1 MKKIDRLGWAD
12 GISFT
17 AYGVRVG
24 IRVSSPEV
32 MRRIPDL
39 LPPSWK
45 PARSRKVERLYSLV
59 VGGAGSRPS
68 MRRFNV
74 LYADADRMS
83 RTMNLEPALKLLET
97 DLQLYVAEAAP
108 RRIFVHAGVVR
119 WRGMAILIPGRSLSG
134 KSTLVNEL
142 IKAGATYYS
151 DEYAVCD
158 ARGRVHPYPKPLV
171 LRKEG
176 DALPKPMGAGAGAGT
191 MPGRPVVK
199 PLPVGLVVL
208 TSYRSGARW
217 RPRRLS
223 HGRAVIELLN
233 HTIPARMEP
242 GRALATLR
250 QVAAG
255 ALVLKGVRGEAGQM
269 IDTLLERA
277 DEHASG
283 VATGRPTRRSA

>member
-24 IRVSSPEV
+24 IRVSNPAV
-32 MRRIPDL
+32 MHRIPDL

-68 MRRFNV
+68 VRRFNV

-83 RTMNLEPALKLLET
+83 RSMDLEPALKLLET

-119 WRGMAILIPGRSLSG
+119 WRGRAILIPGRSLSG

-158 ARGRVHPYPKPLV
+158 ARGRVHPYPKPLA

-176 DALPKPMGAGAGAGT
+176 DVLPKPVRAGT

-242 GRALATLR
+242 GRALATLK

-269 IDTLLERA
+269 IDTLLARA

-283 VATGRPTRRSA
+283 VANGPTRRSA

>member
-24 IRVSSPEV
+24 IRVSNPTI
-32 MRRIPDL
+32 MHRIPDL

-68 MRRFNV
+68 VRRFNV

-83 RTMNLEPALKLLET
+83 RTMDLEPALKLLET

-119 WRGMAILIPGRSLSG
+119 WRGRAILIPGRSLSG

-158 ARGRVHPYPKPLV
+158 ARGRVHPYPKPLA

-176 DALPKPMGAGAGAGT
+176 DVLPKPVRAGT

-242 GRALATLR
+242 GRALATLK

-269 IDTLLERA
+269 IDTLLARA

-283 VATGRPTRRSA
+283 VANGPTRRSA

>member
-24 IRVSSPEV
+24 IRVSNPTI
-32 MRRIPDL
+32 MHRIPDL

-45 PARSRKVERLYSLV
+45 PARSGKVERLYSLV

-68 MRRFNV
+68 VRRFNV

-83 RTMNLEPALKLLET
+83 RSMDLEPALKLLET

-119 WRGMAILIPGRSLSG
+119 WRGRAILIPGRSLSG

-158 ARGRVHPYPKPLV
+158 ARGRVHPYPKPLA

-176 DALPKPMGAGAGAGT
+176 DVLPKPVRAGT

-242 GRALATLR
+242 GRALATLK

-283 VATGRPTRRSA
+283 VANGPTRRSA

>member
-17 AYGVRVG
+17 TYGVRVG
-24 IRVSSPEV
+24 IRVSNPEV

-45 PARSRKVERLYSLV
+45 PARSSKVERLYSLV
-59 VGGAGSRPS
+59 VGGAGSRPKV
-68 MRRFNV
+68 RRFNV

-83 RTMNLEPALKLLET
+83 RTMDLEPALKLLET

-158 ARGRVHPYPKPLV
+158 AQGRVHPYSKPLA

-176 DALPKPMGAGAGAGT
+176 DALPKPVGAGGGT

-199 PLPVGLVVL
+199 PLRVGLVVV
-208 TSYRSGARW
+208 TNYRPGARW

-242 GRALATLR
+242 GRALATLL

-255 ALVLKGVRGEAGQM
+255 ALVLKGVRGEAGEM
-269 IDTLLERA
+269 IDRLLERA
-277 DEHASG
+277 DQHASG
-283 VATGRPTRRSA
+283 VADGPTRRSA

>member
-24 IRVSSPEV
+24 IRVSNPTI
-32 MRRIPDL
+32 MHRIPDL

-68 MRRFNV
+68 VRRFNV

-83 RTMNLEPALKLLET
+83 RTMDLEPALKLLET

-119 WRGMAILIPGRSLSG
+119 WRGRAILIPGRSLSG

-158 ARGRVHPYPKPLV
+158 ARGRVHPYPKPLA

-176 DALPKPMGAGAGAGT
+176 DVLPKPVRAGT

-199 PLPVGLVVL
+199 PLPVGLIVL

-283 VATGRPTRRSA
+283 VANGPTRRSA

>member
-24 IRVSSPEV
+24 IRVSNPTI
-32 MRRIPDL
+32 MHRIPDL

-45 PARSRKVERLYSLV
+45 PARSGNVERLYSLV

-68 MRRFNV
+68 VRRFNV

-83 RTMNLEPALKLLET
+83 RSMDLEPALKLLET

-119 WRGMAILIPGRSLSG
+119 WRGRAILIPGRSLSG

-158 ARGRVHPYPKPLV
+158 ARGRVHPYPKPLA

-176 DALPKPMGAGAGAGT
+176 DVLPKPVRAGT

-242 GRALATLR
+242 GRALATLK

-269 IDTLLERA
+269 IDTLLARA

-283 VATGRPTRRSA
+283 IANGPTRRSA

>member
-24 IRVSSPEV
+24 IRVSNPAV
-32 MRRIPDL
+32 MHRIPDL

-68 MRRFNV
+68 VRRFNV

-83 RTMNLEPALKLLET
+83 RTMDLEPALKLLET

-119 WRGMAILIPGRSLSG
+119 WRGRAILIPGRSLSG

-158 ARGRVHPYPKPLV
+158 ARGRVHPYPKPLA

-176 DALPKPMGAGAGAGT
+176 DVLPKPVRAGT

-242 GRALATLR
+242 GRALATLK

-283 VATGRPTRRSA
+283 VANGPTRRSA

>member
-24 IRVSSPEV
+24 IRVSNPTI
-32 MRRIPDL
+32 MHRIPDL

-45 PARSRKVERLYSLV
+45 PARSGNVERLYSLV

-68 MRRFNV
+68 VRRFNV

-83 RTMNLEPALKLLET
+83 RTMDLEPALKLLET

-119 WRGMAILIPGRSLSG
+119 WRGRAILIPGRSLSG

-158 ARGRVHPYPKPLV
+158 ARGRVHPYPKPLA

-176 DALPKPMGAGAGAGT
+176 DVVPKPVRAGT
-191 MPGRPVVK
+191 MPGRRVVK

-242 GRALATLR
+242 GRALATLK

-255 ALVLKGVRGEAGQM
+255 TLVLKGVRGEAGQM
-269 IDTLLERA
+269 IDTLLARA

-283 VATGRPTRRSA
+283 IANGPTRRSA

>member
-1 MKKIDRLGWAD
+1 M
-12 GISFT
+12 
-17 AYGVRVG
+17 
-24 IRVSSPEV
+24 
-32 MRRIPDL
+32 
-39 LPPSWK
+39 
-45 PARSRKVERLYSLV
+45 
-59 VGGAGSRPS
+59 
-68 MRRFNV
+68 
-74 LYADADRMS
+74 
-83 RTMNLEPALKLLET
+83 
-97 DLQLYVAEAAP
+97 
-108 RRIFVHAGVVR
+108 
-119 WRGMAILIPGRSLSG
+119 SG

-158 ARGRVHPYPKPLV
+158 ARGRVHPYPKPLA

-176 DALPKPMGAGAGAGT
+176 DVLPKPVRAGT

-242 GRALATLR
+242 GRALATLK

-269 IDTLLERA
+269 IDTLLARA
-277 DEHASG
+277 NEHASG
-283 VATGRPTRRSA
+283 VANGPTRRSA

>member
-24 IRVSSPEV
+24 IRVSNPTI
-32 MRRIPDL
+32 MHRIPDL

-45 PARSRKVERLYSLV
+45 PARSGNVERLYSLV

-68 MRRFNV
+68 VRRFNV

-83 RTMNLEPALKLLET
+83 RSMDLEPALKLLET

-119 WRGMAILIPGRSLSG
+119 WRGRAILIPGRSLSG

-158 ARGRVHPYPKPLV
+158 ARGRVHPYPKPLA

-176 DALPKPMGAGAGAGT
+176 DVLPKPVRAGT

-242 GRALATLR
+242 GRALATLK

-283 VATGRPTRRSA
+283 VANGPTRRSA

>member
-24 IRVSSPEV
+24 IRVSNPTI
-32 MRRIPDL
+32 MHRIPDL

-45 PARSRKVERLYSLV
+45 PARSGNVERLYSLV

-68 MRRFNV
+68 VRRFNV

-83 RTMNLEPALKLLET
+83 RSMDLEPALKLLET

-119 WRGMAILIPGRSLSG
+119 WRGRAILIPGRSLSG

-158 ARGRVHPYPKPLV
+158 ARGRVHPYPKPLA

-176 DALPKPMGAGAGAGT
+176 DVLPKPVRAGT
-191 MPGRPVVK
+191 MPGRRVVK

-242 GRALATLR
+242 GRALATLK

-255 ALVLKGVRGEAGQM
+255 TLVLKGVRGEAGQM
-269 IDTLLERA
+269 IDTLLARA

-283 VATGRPTRRSA
+283 IANGPTRRSA

>member
-24 IRVSSPEV
+24 IRVSNPTI
-32 MRRIPDL
+32 MHRIPDL

-59 VGGAGSRPS
+59 VGGTGSRPS
-68 MRRFNV
+68 VRRFNV

-83 RTMNLEPALKLLET
+83 RTMDLEPALKLLET

-119 WRGMAILIPGRSLSG
+119 WRGRAILIPGRSLSG

-158 ARGRVHPYPKPLV
+158 ARGRVHPYPKPLA

-176 DALPKPMGAGAGAGT
+176 DVLPKPVRAGT

-242 GRALATLR
+242 GRALDA
-250 QVAAG
+250 
-255 ALVLKGVRGEAGQM
+255 
-269 IDTLLERA
+269 
-277 DEHASG
+277 
-283 VATGRPTRRSA
+283 

>member
-24 IRVSSPEV
+24 IRVSNPTI
-32 MRRIPDL
+32 MHRIPDL

-45 PARSRKVERLYSLV
+45 PARSGNVERLYSLV

-68 MRRFNV
+68 VRRFNV

-83 RTMNLEPALKLLET
+83 RTMDLEPALKLLET

-119 WRGMAILIPGRSLSG
+119 WRGRAILIPGRSLSG

-158 ARGRVHPYPKPLV
+158 ARGRVHPYPKPLA

-176 DALPKPMGAGAGAGT
+176 DVLPKPVRAGT

-242 GRALATLR
+242 GRALATLK

-269 IDTLLERA
+269 IDTLLARA

-283 VATGRPTRRSA
+283 VANGPTRRSA

>member
-24 IRVSSPEV
+24 IRVSNPTI
-32 MRRIPDL
+32 MHRIPDL

-45 PARSRKVERLYSLV
+45 PARSGNVERLYSLV

-68 MRRFNV
+68 VRRFNV

-83 RTMNLEPALKLLET
+83 RSMDLEPALKLLET

-119 WRGMAILIPGRSLSG
+119 WCGRAILIPGRSLSG

-158 ARGRVHPYPKPLV
+158 ARGRVHPYPKPLA

-176 DALPKPMGAGAGAGT
+176 DVLPKPVRAGT
-191 MPGRPVVK
+191 MPGRRVVK

-242 GRALATLR
+242 GRALATLK

-283 VATGRPTRRSA
+283 VANGPTRRSA

>member
-24 IRVSSPEV
+24 IRVSNPTI
-32 MRRIPDL
+32 MHRIPDL

-45 PARSRKVERLYSLV
+45 PARSGNVERLYSLV

-68 MRRFNV
+68 VRRFNV

-83 RTMNLEPALKLLET
+83 RTMDLEPALKLLET

-119 WRGMAILIPGRSLSG
+119 WRGRAILIPGRSLSG

-158 ARGRVHPYPKPLV
+158 ARGRVHPYPKPLA

-176 DALPKPMGAGAGAGT
+176 DVLPKPVRAGT

-242 GRALATLR
+242 GRALATLK

-255 ALVLKGVRGEAGQM
+255 ALVLKGVRGEAREM
-269 IDTLLERA
+269 IDMLLERA

-283 VATGRPTRRSA
+283 VANGPTRRSA